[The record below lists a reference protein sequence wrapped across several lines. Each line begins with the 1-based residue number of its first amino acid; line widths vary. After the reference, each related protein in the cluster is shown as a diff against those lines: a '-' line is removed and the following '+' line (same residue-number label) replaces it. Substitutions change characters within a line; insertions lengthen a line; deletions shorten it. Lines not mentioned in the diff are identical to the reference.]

1 MLLLHAPSAQTGW
14 ASPPSQ
20 KGGYPICRIV
30 LSKHAT
36 RGRPT
41 FHDTPSESLD
51 AIRQDS
57 CTNGSQPPRSADR
70 RLCVGPGRPA
80 GCPRQTP
87 PEARCPNFVFCS
99 FPLVLVRRQRRFL
112 LPAGVSFLVAVGFQ
126 ESSVQGAVPRQPPLL
141 PRSPPSAL
149 TSASPRR
156 CVASRAASI
165 ASAPVQQPRQ
175 TADGLHGRWVFTADG
190 PRASG

>member
-1 MLLLHAPSAQTGW
+1 MLLIHAPSAQTGW

-41 FHDTPSESLD
+41 FHDTPSEPLD
-51 AIRQDS
+51 AIRRNS

-70 RLCVGPGRPA
+70 RLRVGPGRPA

-87 PEARCPNFVFCS
+87 PEARCPNFVGCS
-99 FPLVLVRRQRRFL
+99 FLLVLVRPQRRFL
-112 LPAGVSFLVAVGFQ
+112 LPAGPSSFLGCWIPGIICK
-126 ESSVQGAVPRQPPLL
+126 EAVPRQPPLL

-149 TSASPRR
+149 TSASPWR
-156 CVASRAASI
+156 CFASRAASI